1 MGNRHGSM
9 GVAINY
15 DADLQASVETASVDK
30 AMDIEADLKD
40 KLQSKIKENEGVEAT
55 VTIDL
60 DYYDKVDEVATFN
73 VNIQFEDEGTVKFAE
88 FDGDYYQPPDAD
100 DLIHEERDLEGIIDK
115 AMADLGY
122 PDANAE
128 ITADR
133 SDDVDKIFEKAY
145 ESYDNPEYDEIE
157 SDFD

>member
-1 MGNRHGSM
+1 MTRS
-9 GVAINY
+9 
-15 DADLQASVETASVDK
+15 
-30 AMDIEADLKD
+30 DILWVTDMALWA
-40 KLQSKIKENEGVEAT
+40 LQST
-55 VTIDL
+55 
-60 DYYDKVDEVATFN
+60 
-73 VNIQFEDEGTVKFAE
+73 
-88 FDGDYYQPPDAD
+88 
-100 DLIHEERDLEGIIDK
+100 IIDE

-157 SDFD
+157 PDFD

>member
-1 MGNRHGSM
+1 MLHST
-9 GVAINY
+9 
-15 DADLQASVETASVDK
+15 S
-30 AMDIEADLKD
+30 
-40 KLQSKIKENEGVEAT
+40 
-55 VTIDL
+55 
-60 DYYDKVDEVATFN
+60 TFN
-73 VNIQFEDEGTVKFAE
+73 LKI
-88 FDGDYYQPPDAD
+88 
-100 DLIHEERDLEGIIDK
+100 EERDLEGIIDK